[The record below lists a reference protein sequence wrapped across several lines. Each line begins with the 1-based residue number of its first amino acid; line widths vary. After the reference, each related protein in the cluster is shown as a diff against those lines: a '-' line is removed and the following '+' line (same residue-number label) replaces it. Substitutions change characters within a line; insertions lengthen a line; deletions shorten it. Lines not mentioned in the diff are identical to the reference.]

1 MDVKAMIIVFW
12 AVLAG
17 TILMGPIYIPM
28 LKRLKFGQMEREDG
42 PQSHLNKAGTP
53 TIGGLIFITPMLI
66 ASIVLYFT
74 GLATEILPVA
84 FVTVGFAAVG
94 FLDDFLKIIKKNKDG
109 LKPMYKMAAL
119 LIVAAAFAVYVAFFT
134 EGGTVIKI
142 EFFGM
147 GTDLDLGWLFIPF
160 TIFVLLAMTNAVNFS
175 DGVDGLCSGCAL
187 VQFAMFSVIT
197 IMEATHTSV
206 TYFSVILIAC
216 LLGFLFFN
224 FYPAKVFM
232 GDTGSLALGGAI
244 TACAIVMQKPLILLI
259 SGIIYIV
266 ENLSVI
272 IQVAYF
278 KKTGGKR
285 FFRMA
290 PIHHHFELGGWKE
303 VKVWSVFVAF
313 TALCCLVAAVCVL
326 L

>member
-1 MDVKAMIIVFW
+1 MNTTALIIVFW

-17 TILMGPIYIPM
+17 ALLMGPIYIPM
-28 LKRLKFGQMEREDG
+28 LRKLKFGQMEREDG

-53 TIGGLIFITPMLI
+53 TIGGLIFITPVFI
-66 ASIVLYFT
+66 ASLVLYFT
-74 GLATEILPVA
+74 GIAKEILPIA
-84 FVTVGFAAVG
+84 FVTIGFAAVG
-94 FLDDFLKIIKKNKDG
+94 FLDDYLKILRKNKDG
-109 LKPMYKMAAL
+109 LKPKFKMAAL
-119 LIVAAAFAVYVAFFT
+119 LLVAVAFSVYMAFFNDY
-134 EGGTVIKI
+134 GTTIQI
-142 EFFGM
+142 EFFGV
-147 GTDLDLGWLFIPF
+147 GTDLNLGWLYIPF
-160 TIFVLLAMTNAVNFS
+160 VIFVLLAMTNAVNFS
-175 DGVDGLCSGCAL
+175 DGVDGLCSGCAIP
-187 VQFAMFSVIT
+187 QFIMFAVIT
-197 IMEATHTSV
+197 ILEAKNLSV
-206 TYFSVILIAC
+206 TYFSIIFVAA

-244 TACAIVMQKPLILLI
+244 TACAIIMQKPLILLI

-290 PIHHHFELGGWKE
+290 PIHHHFELGGWNE
-303 VKVWSVFVAF
+303 IKVWTVFVGF
-313 TALCCLVAAVCVL
+313 TTLCCAVAALCVL

>member
-1 MDVKAMIIVFW
+1 MNIKALIIAFW
-12 AVLAG
+12 AVLAVAL
-17 TILMGPIYIPM
+17 LMGPVYIP
-28 LKRLKFGQMEREDG
+28 LLRKLKFGQMEREDG

-53 TIGGLIFITPMLI
+53 TIGGLIFITPVLI

-74 GLATEILPVA
+74 GLAPKILPIA

-94 FLDDFLKIIKKNKDG
+94 FLDDFLKIIRKNKDG
-109 LKPMYKMAAL
+109 LKPKFKMAAL
-119 LIVAAAFAVYVAFFT
+119 LLVAIVFTLYIVFFT
-134 EGGTVIKI
+134 DYGTIIHI
-142 EFFGM
+142 EFFGL
-147 GTDLDLGWLFIPF
+147 GTDLNLGWLYIPF
-160 TIFVLLAMTNAVNFS
+160 TVFVLLAMTNAVNFS

-187 VQFAMFSVIT
+187 MQFAMFSVIT
-197 IMEATHTSV
+197 ILEAKNISV
-206 TYFSVILIAC
+206 TYFSVIFIAA

-244 TACAIVMQKPLILLI
+244 TACAIVMQRPLILLI

-290 PIHHHFELGGWKE
+290 PIHHHFELGGWNE
-303 VKVWSVFVAF
+303 IKVWTVFVAF
-313 TALCCLVAAVCVL
+313 TAMCCAVAALCVL